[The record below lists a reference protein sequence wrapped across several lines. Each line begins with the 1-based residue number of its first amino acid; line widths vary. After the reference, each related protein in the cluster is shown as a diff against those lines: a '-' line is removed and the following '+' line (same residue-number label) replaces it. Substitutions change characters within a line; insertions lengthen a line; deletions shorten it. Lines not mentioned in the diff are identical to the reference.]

1 MSKNT
6 LIAPSVLAADF
17 ANLQRDIEMINN
29 SEADWFHI
37 DIMDGVFVPNISFGM
52 PVLQAISKHAKKTID
67 VHLMIVDPDRY
78 ISTFKKLGADI
89 LTVHYEACTH
99 LHRSLQAIKA
109 EGMKAGVAINPHTN
123 VSLLEDVIKDID
135 LVCIMSVNPGFGGQS
150 FIENTYKK
158 ITQLKEIINRNNAS
172 TQIEIDGGV
181 TNKNAKALVDVLLGN
196 VNPSGK
202 LSETFALQLEH
213 TPHFSSF
220 PSKQDDVLY
229 YGDIVNNGYR
239 YYDTHKLPVR
249 YPFGY
254 GLSYTTFEL
263 SNLRLDNTSLVD
275 GDSLEVKVTVTN
287 TGNIAGKE
295 VVQVYVKDVQ
305 SYYQKPDKEFLKLID
320 DQNTVQWN
328 IVAKLSS
335 FL

>member
-17 ANLQRDIEMINN
+17 ANLQRDIEMINK

-52 PVLQAISKHAKKTID
+52 PVLDAINKHAKKTID

-78 ISTFKKLGADI
+78 IATFKKLGADI

-123 VSLLEDVIKDID
+123 VSLLEDVINDID

-158 ITQLKEIINRNNAS
+158 VKQLKEIITRNGAS
-172 TQIEIDGGV
+172 TLIEIDGGV
-181 TNKNAKALVDVLLGN
+181 TNKNAKQLADAGADVLVAGSY
-196 VNPSGK
+196 VFGAENP
-202 LSETFALQLEH
+202 
-213 TPHFSSF
+213 
-220 PSKQDDVLY
+220 
-229 YGDIVNNGYR
+229 
-239 YYDTHKLPVR
+239 
-249 YPFGY
+249 
-254 GLSYTTFEL
+254 
-263 SNLRLDNTSLVD
+263 
-275 GDSLEVKVTVTN
+275 
-287 TGNIAGKE
+287 IATIA
-295 VVQVYVKDVQ
+295 D
-305 SYYQKPDKEFLKLID
+305 LKKIT
-320 DQNTVQWN
+320 Q
-328 IVAKLSS
+328 
-335 FL
+335 